1 MLLWQN
7 IDGIEIDRTYV
18 SKSIEF
24 TDNKTSFYFTGSNAE
39 QVITEDWQNVIH
51 SASAAYVCENGG
63 DILEIGF
70 VSSNYIQSHSIN
82 SHTICEIH
90 PEMIEK
96 ANAFASGKSNVT
108 IITGSWYDNKDELS
122 TYDGILQNREF
133 TTDQMWLSS
142 SVVSLS
148 KSGTHFTYD
157 NLLSSGSYNVVSIP
171 ADSYQEISVS
181 PSDGQ
186 SYFTG
191 SIYYMPKREF

>member
-24 TDNKTSFYFTGSNAE
+24 ADNKTSFYFTGSNAE

-171 ADSYQEISVS
+171 TDSYQEISVS